1 MQGPFS
7 TPGALAHALL
17 QGATTSERIAKLL
30 RHAERG
36 TRAEFKETLEAIPDA
51 LLRAQVE
58 VASQATKFRG

>member
-36 TRAEFKETLEAIPDA
+36 TRAEFQQTLEALPADTRTQVQTA
-51 LLRAQVE
+51 AQ
-58 VASQATKFRG
+58 TTTFRG